1 MRTPLLIATL
11 IWAVAC
17 GGSDAAGT
25 GSPSGAGA
33 AGVASAGA
41 AGSQLASAGNAA
53 GGSVS
58 AGGSASAGAGA
69 SAGRNINDAG
79 NGGSASLAGA
89 GSGGTSSGAAG
100 ASSGGSGGAA
110 AVAGSAGVAGN
121 GGSAGGEPIQW
132 PCPNGSPCVVM
143 PLGDSITYGY
153 GSTTGGGYRVPLLTR
168 ALADKHSVTF
178 VGSVSSGPATVSG
191 QPFPKGNEGHSGYSI
206 DDSSSTKGISPL
218 VDQALATY
226 KPNIVLLMIGTNDMH
241 YKLDLPNAPARLGK
255 LLDQITTDLPSAL
268 IVVAKIVPA
277 NGAQDTLTQAYN
289 AGIPAVVQARTAQ
302 GKHLVQVDMYAALD
316 HWSTTLFKDS
326 EHPNDAGY
334 SLMADTWYGAI
345 HSLLP

>member
-11 IWAVAC
+11 VWAVAC
-17 GGSDAAGT
+17 GGSDAANS

-33 AGVASAGA
+33 PAVASAGV
-41 AGSQLASAGNAA
+41 AGSLLAAAGNAA
-53 GGSVS
+53 GGAVS
-58 AGGSASAGAGA
+58 AGGSADTAAGA
-69 SAGRNINDAG
+69 SAGGQVNVAG
-79 NGGSASLAGA
+79 NGGAASLAGA
-89 GSGGTSSGAAG
+89 GSGGAASGVAG
-100 ASSGGSGGAA
+100 ASSAGSGGTA
-110 AVAGSAGVAGN
+110 AVAGSAGVAGS
-121 GGSAGGEPIQW
+121 GGSAGGEPVQW
-132 PCPNGSPCVVM
+132 PCPQGAPCVIM

-153 GSTTGGGYRVPLLTR
+153 GSTTGGGYRVPLLTQ
-168 ALADKHSVTF
+168 ALADRHSITF

-218 VDQALATY
+218 VDHALATY

-241 YKLDLPNAPARLGK
+241 YTLDLPNAPTRLGK
-255 LLDQITTDLPSAL
+255 LLDQITTDSPNAL
-268 IVVAKIVPA
+268 VVVAKIVPA
-277 NGAQDTLTQAYN
+277 NGAQDTPTQAYN
-289 AGIPAVVQARTAQ
+289 AAIPAVVQARTAQ
-302 GKHLVQVDMYAALD
+302 GKHLVLVDMYAALG

-334 SLMADTWYGAI
+334 SLMANTWYSAI